1 MKKIK
6 ITFREVIIAPFI
18 FLIHL
23 YRWIISPWLGQKCRF
38 TPTCSQYAMDA
49 LRKYGIRAY
58 GRPLKEYHVA
68 TPGGTAVMILP
79 ENVQQLWS
87 S

>member
-38 TPTCSQYAMDA
+38 TPTCSQYAIDA
-49 LRKYGIRAY
+49 LRKYGIIKGLSKA
-58 GRPLKEYHVA
+58 LKRISRCHPWGDSGYDPA
-68 TPGGTAVMILP
+68 
-79 ENVQQLWS
+79 
-87 S
+87 